1 MKESKQ
7 SIQIGRE
14 YIHGIS
20 VKELEIL
27 NHFIQEFLSKEK
39 EIPNAV
45 LSGESDP
52 LSQKQILI
60 YKDTFYDFL
69 DRKFETEYSLFVGND
84 SITEISGEELI
95 KLYLTLRSF
104 LFQSEQFVERG
115 TIAPRKPNKV
125 TRKEIRITTYTPREQ
140 FTTSEET
147 TPFINKRTW
156 LTDDISSPHSDYT
169 LSTPKGSAFR
179 ICPEDLLR
187 LSKSIG
193 NFLATLTDN

>member
-14 YIHGIS
+14 YINDIS
-20 VKELEIL
+20 AKELETL
-27 NHFIQEFLSKEK
+27 NHFIQDFLSREK
-39 EIPNAV
+39 EIPNAA
-45 LSGESDP
+45 LPEKSDLFP
-52 LSQKQILI
+52 PKQILI

-95 KLYLTLRSF
+95 KLYLTLQSF
-104 LFQSEQFVERG
+104 LFQSEHFVKG
-115 TIAPRKPNKV
+115 VTIATRKSNKV
-125 TRKEIRITTYTPREQ
+125 ERKEIGITTYTPRKP

-147 TPFINKRTW
+147 TSFINKRTW
-156 LTDDISSPHSDYT
+156 ITDDIQSPQNDYT

-179 ICPEDLLR
+179 ICQEDLLR
-187 LSKSIG
+187 LSQRIG
-193 NFLATLTDN
+193 NFLATLADN

>member
-1 MKESKQ
+1 MKENKQ

-39 EIPNAV
+39 EIPNAA

-52 LSQKQILI
+52 PTQKRILI

-84 SITEISGEELI
+84 SITEISGKELI
-95 KLYLTLRSF
+95 RLYLTLRSF

-125 TRKEIRITTYTPREQ
+125 KRKEIGITTYTPREQ
-140 FTTSEET
+140 FATPEET
-147 TPFINKRTW
+147 TSFINKRTW
-156 LTDDISSPHSDYT
+156 ITDDISSPQSDYT

-179 ICPEDLLR
+179 ICQEDLLS
-187 LSKSIG
+187 LSQRIG
-193 NFLATLTDN
+193 NFLATLPDN